1 MLVIWFENSTHNLR
15 PTSLPWCCYAVVI
28 RSILDVRD
36 KQHLTHKLVNLLP
49 ENGRISTESALPIWW
64 HNLRKNGGL
73 RLTTTGFQTFVDD
86 LELEHYEYAVE
97 NPQLFNQQTILDLDR
112 KMQMPYYIHVVKG
125 IPKKIVF
132 FGSQEAVV
140 INLYGNLQQFLDNYK
155 P

>member
-1 MLVIWFENSTHNLR
+1 
-15 PTSLPWCCYAVVI
+15 VVI

-36 KQHLTHKLVNLLP
+36 KQHLTQKLVNLLP
-49 ENGRISTESALPIWW
+49 ENGRISVESALPVWW
-64 HNLRKNGGL
+64 YNLRKNGGL
-73 RLTTTGFQTFVDD
+73 RLTTTGFQTFVND

-112 KMQMPYYIHVVKG
+112 KLQMPYYIHVVKG

-132 FGSQEAVV
+132 FGSREAVV
-140 INLYGNLQQFLDNYK
+140 INLYSNLQQFLDNYK